1 MTKPIYEIRDY
12 TIESEWFDA
21 YKEWAKDI
29 AAPWLKEN
37 LEVIDFWMD
46 EGEPPEVSGSN
57 PIVSP
62 NGQPNVTWIIK
73 WEAERQRERP
83 LTMSSD
89 EWKERGRNIRMKTY
103 LHLNVRFM
111 GNNKDISIN
120 K

>member
-37 LEVIDFWMD
+37 FEVIDFWMD

-57 PIVSP
+57 PIVSA

-73 WEAERQRERP
+73 WNSRETREREFP

-89 EWKERGRNIRMKTY
+89 EWKEIWAKHPNENAY

-111 GNNKDISIN
+111 EAN
-120 K
+120 

>member
-12 TIESEWFDA
+12 TIESEWFGA

-46 EGEPPEVSGSN
+46 EGELPEVSGSN

-73 WEAERQRERP
+73 WDSRETREKEFP
-83 LTMSSD
+83 ATMSSV
-89 EWKERGRNIRMKTY
+89 EWKEIWAKHPNENAY

-111 GNNKDISIN
+111 EAS
-120 K
+120 